1 MKNTLLI
8 VIDEQSDLDNALK
21 VPAQILSQNGTVIFP
36 TETVY
41 GLGANALS
49 DDAVNQIYEAK
60 GRPSDNPLI
69 VHITDV
75 DMLSQLA
82 VNIKPYVYELMH
94 AFWPGPITFIL
105 EKHPSISL
113 KVTGGLNTIAV
124 RMPNHKVAT
133 KLIELSGKPI
143 AAPSANQSG
152 KPSPT
157 SGKFVVKDMMSRVDC
172 IIDGGECEV
181 GLESTVV
188 DVTGDVPIILRPGK
202 ITAEQIELVAGSCTF
217 DQAITSDRIDDNGKA
232 ISPGMKYKHYAPEGE
247 VYVYIGFTTEVIKK
261 IFSETLHWLNCNKKV
276 GILTFQE
283 DLAVLD
289 KLFNSNDL
297 LNHRVEFISAG
308 SAKDWTAFGKVL
320 FESLRLFDELGC
332 EIILIRGVED
342 IGIGQAIMNR
352 LKKASD
358 GKITRI

>member
-8 VIDEQSDLDNALK
+8 VIDEQSNLENSLK
-21 VPAQILSQNGTVIFP
+21 VPAEILSQNGTVIFP

-41 GLGANALS
+41 GLGANAL
-49 DDAVNQIYEAK
+49 DDAAVKKIYEAK

-69 VHITDV
+69 VHITDIS
-75 DMLSQLA
+75 MLSQLA
-82 VNIKPYVYELMH
+82 IHIRPYVYELVH

-105 EKHPSISL
+105 EKHPDISA

-124 RMPNHKVAT
+124 RMPNNKIAT
-133 KLIELSGKPI
+133 KLIQLSGKPI
-143 AAPSANQSG
+143 AAPSANRSG

-188 DVTGDVPIILRPGK
+188 DVTGEVPIVLRPGK
-202 ITAEQIELVAGSCTF
+202 ITAEHIESVVGNCIF
-217 DQAITSDRIDDNGKA
+217 DQAITSDRIDDDGKA
-232 ISPGMKYKHYAPEGE
+232 ISPGMKYKHYAPEGD
-247 VYVYIGFTTEVIKK
+247 VYVYVGYTTKIIKILFSEAQRWIECKKK
-261 IFSETLHWLNCNKKV
+261 I

-283 DLAVLD
+283 DLAVLE

-297 LNHRVEFISAG
+297 LNHRIELISAG

-332 EIILIRGVED
+332 EVILIRGVED